1 MLPIPDRLLTVTH
14 WGIYRAEMRDG
25 RPSRLVPAGDDPDP
39 SPIAEGMLDALHSP
53 ARILRPAVRHSFLEG
68 KTGPGRGA
76 EPFVEMSWDE
86 ALDLAASHL
95 DRIRDEHGNRS
106 IFGGSYGWSSAGRF
120 HHAQSQV
127 HRFLNMMGGYTRSVQ
142 NYSFAAAD
150 VILPHVTGDAR
161 GLSRDHTLLRD
172 IARHTELLIT
182 FGGIPAKN
190 AQVSAGGLLRHILP
204 GSVAEAERNGARL
217 VNISPIRDDIEG
229 PHKVDWLPIRP
240 NTDVALMLG
249 LAHVLGSEGLHDRAF
264 LDSHATGYDRFEA
277 YLLGRTDGTP
287 KTPEWAAA
295 ICGVPADRIRALARA
310 MPRHR
315 TMIMMA
321 WSLQRAD
328 HGEQPYWM
336 AITLAAMLGQIGLP
350 GGGYG
355 FGYASVGGIGAP
367 AAAVK
372 WPSLPQGRNPVDE
385 FIPVARI
392 ADMLL
397 HPGEPY
403 DYNGQ
408 SRIYPDIRAIYWAGG
423 NPFHH
428 HQDLNRLRRAWQKPE
443 LVIVNDSWWNPI
455 TRHADI
461 VFPVATALERN
472 DIGCSSRDIFISPS
486 HKLAEP
492 AGEARS
498 DYDVFAALAERLGCG
513 RAFTEGRDEE
523 GWLRHLYGLACDEAA
538 ASGVN
543 MPDFDTFWQGAPLEL
558 PEAAEQPPLLA
569 AFRADPQANALR
581 TPSGRIEIHSPVIE
595 GFGYADCPAHPAW
608 LEPSEWLGS
617 EKTRDYPLHLLSN
630 QPKTRL
636 HSQYDVGSHSRAS
649 KIRGREPMRMHPGDA
664 AARGIREGDV
674 VRVFNGRGACLAGVT
689 LSDALMPGVVQLSTG
704 AWYDPDDPAAEM
716 PLEKHGNPNVLTRD
730 AGTSGLAQGP
740 SANSCLV
747 EVELFRDRVPAITAF
762 EPPEFRQAGSQ
773 AAAARGCDRE
783 ADGVK
788 NFQAS

>member
-1 MLPIPDRLLTVTH
+1 MIVTH
-14 WGIYRAEMRDG
+14 WGVYHAEMRDG
-25 RPSRLVPAGDDPDP
+25 RPARLVPVADDPAP
-39 SPIAEGMLDALHSP
+39 SPIADGMLDALHSP
-53 ARILRPAVRHSFLEG
+53 ARILRPAVRRSFL
-68 KTGPGRGA
+68 TGQAGAGRGA
-76 EPFVEMSWDE
+76 EPFVELPWDE
-86 ALDLAASHL
+86 ALDLAAGHL
-95 DRIRDEHGNRS
+95 RRIRDEHGNQA

-150 VILPHVTGDAR
+150 VILPHVTGDSR
-161 GLSRDHTLLRD
+161 GVAKGHTLLRD
-172 IARHTELLIT
+172 IAQHTELLIA
-182 FGGIPAKN
+182 FGGLPAKN
-190 AQVSAGGLLRHILP
+190 AQVSAGGILRHILP
-204 GSVAEAERNGARL
+204 GSVAAAERNGARM

-229 PHKVDWLPIRP
+229 RHDVDWIPIRP

-249 LAHVLGSEGLHDRAF
+249 LAHVLASEGLHDRAF
-264 LDSHATGYDRFEA
+264 LDSHATGYDRFED
-277 YLLGRTDGTP
+277 YLLGRADGTP

-295 ICGVPADRIRALARA
+295 ICGVPADSIRDLARA

-315 TMIMMA
+315 TMIAMA

-367 AAAVK
+367 AAAVA
-372 WPSLPQGRNPVDE
+372 WPSLPQGRNPVQE

-397 HPGEPY
+397 GPGERY

-408 SRIYPDIRAIYWAGG
+408 SRVYPDIRAVYWAGG

-428 HQDLNRLRRAWQKPE
+428 HQDLNRLRRAWQKPD
-443 LVIVNDSWWNPI
+443 LVIVHDSWWNPVA
-455 TRHADI
+455 RHADI
-461 VFPVATALERN
+461 VFPVTTALERN
-472 DIGCSSRDIFISPS
+472 DIACSSRDTFIAPS

-492 AGEARS
+492 AGETRP
-498 DYDVFAALAERLGCG
+498 DYEIFAALAKRLGCWQE
-513 RAFTEGRDEE
+513 FTEGRDEE
-523 GWLRHLYGLACDEAA
+523 AWLRHLYDLACEQAVG
-538 ASGVN
+538 SGVN
-543 MPDFDTFWQGAPLEL
+543 MPDFETFWQEGLRDL
-558 PEAAEQPPLLA
+558 PEAAQQPPLFA
-569 AFRADPQANALR
+569 AYRADPAANALR
-581 TPSGRIEIHSPVIE
+581 TPSGRIEIHSAVIE
-595 GFGYADCPAHPAW
+595 KFGYADCPGHPAW
-608 LEPSEWLGS
+608 LEPLEWLGS

-649 KIRGREPMRMHPGDA
+649 KIKGREPMRMHPDDA
-664 AARGIREGDV
+664 AARGIREGDL

-704 AWYDPDDPAAEM
+704 AWFDPDDPAAAM

-730 AGTSGLAQGP
+730 AGTSRLAQGP

-747 EVELFRDRVPAITAF
+747 EVEP
-762 EPPEFRQAGSQ
+762 FRQAPPAVTAFTPPELAPAGPGSAPSLTQ
-773 AAAARGCDRE
+773 
-783 ADGVK
+783 K
-788 NFQAS
+788 T